1 MRGATVRAVNGLAA
15 RWAAALPTPAPSPAP
30 APAPGIPADAAPGTV
45 FSACG
50 VWPLLALLADGA
62 AGPAREELAD
72 ALGVPA
78 PAAETARELLAAL
91 ARIPGA
97 GAAIG
102 LWVRPEVALREAW
115 ATGLPGGSLGRLG
128 AGGSG
133 ADDSRKLLDAWAAEH
148 TDGLVRELP
157 VTVDEDTLLVLAAA
171 QAVRTT
177 WLRPF
182 WESVTTPERGPW
194 AGRRLV
200 ALRRSTALL
209 DRVGVAG
216 TAAGPLTVLRVLGDT
231 GVDVHLLLGT
241 EEASAG
247 AVLRGGLDVLAGAV
261 TAVPGDVLPLGEPGP
276 GLRVAQESSVTSD
289 PRLRVCTP
297 PFSLAAEHDLL
308 DLHGVFGLT
317 TARDASR
324 GHFPGI
330 ADRPPLAVQQARQA
344 AAARFGA
351 RGFEAASV
359 AAVSTRAG
367 AGRPLLTYRVR
378 AVDLALDR
386 PFGFLAVHRSSRLVL
401 SAGWVAEP
409 TPLGREGT
417 EKGAAARAAAP
428 SSLGGSVLSG
438 RQNCSA
444 QESIRPVS

>member
-1 MRGATVRAVNGLAA
+1 MRGSTVRAVNGLAA
-15 RWAAALPTPAPSPAP
+15 RWAAALPAPAPSSSLSPV
-30 APAPGIPADAAPGTV
+30 PGIPADAAPGTV

-50 VWPLLALLADGA
+50 VWPLLAFLADGA

-78 PAAETARELLAAL
+78 AEAAERARELLAAL
-91 ARIPGA
+91 ALIPRA

-182 WESVTTPERGPW
+182 WESVTIPERGPW
-194 AGRRLV
+194 AGRRLT

-209 DRVGVAG
+209 DRVAVAG

-241 EEASAG
+241 EDASAG
-247 AVLRGGLDVLAGAV
+247 AVLRGGLDVLAGTA
-261 TAVPGDVLPLGEPGP
+261 TAVPGDALPLGEPGP
-276 GLRVAQESSVTSD
+276 GLRIAQESSVTSD

-324 GHFPGI
+324 GHFPGV

-344 AAARFGA
+344 AVARFGA
-351 RGFEAASV
+351 QGFEAASV
-359 AAVSTRAG
+359 TAVSLRAG
-367 AGRPLLTYRVR
+367 AGRPRLTHRVR
-378 AVDLALDR
+378 VVDLSLDR
-386 PFGFLAVHRSSRLVL
+386 PFGFLAVHRATGLVL
-401 SAGWVAEP
+401 TAGWVREP
-409 TPLGREGT
+409 
-417 EKGAAARAAAP
+417 AP
-428 SSLGGSVLSG
+428 YRG
-438 RQNCSA
+438 
-444 QESIRPVS
+444 